1 MLQYLIL
8 CWLTQYNFCKYGLC
22 NGFIPAT
29 VYIHNAKN
37 LPFSMASLYSN
48 FLCMDM
54 HLLTVV
60 VCILTSLGMPRQG
73 RYLKRLAAKTC
84 AGVLNCVNLE
94 RY

>member
-48 FLCMDM
+48 FFVYGYAFVDSSRMYFNT
-54 HLLTVV
+54 LTEYV
-60 VCILTSLGMPRQG
+60 GMPRQG
-73 RYLKRLAAKTC
+73 RYLKRLSAKT
-84 AGVLNCVNLE
+84 
-94 RY
+94 